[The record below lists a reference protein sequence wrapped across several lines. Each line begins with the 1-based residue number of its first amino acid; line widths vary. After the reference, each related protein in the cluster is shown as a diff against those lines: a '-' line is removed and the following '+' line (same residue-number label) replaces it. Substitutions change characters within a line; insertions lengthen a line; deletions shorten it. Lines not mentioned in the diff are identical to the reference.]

1 MVKIIIFDADGVL
14 INADY
19 VSVVLD
25 RDYGIKKAVTSEFF
39 DGVFLECVVG
49 KKDLKEEIG
58 PFLKEWG
65 WKGSVDEFL
74 HFWHR
79 AEHIINED
87 LIEYIQKLR
96 KKGIICC
103 LATNQTKYRFAYM
116 LEEMGF
122 QHAFDRVY
130 ASGLIG
136 HRKPY
141 PQFYQHII
149 DDLNVNNKKEVLLWD
164 DAEENIEGAKR
175 FGIRAELYTTFADFK
190 ETMMHNYHFN
200 SSAFEI

>member
-25 RDYGIKKAVTSEFF
+25 RDYGIKKSVTSEFF
-39 DGVFLECVVG
+39 DGVFLDCVVG
-49 KKDLKEEIG
+49 KKDLKEEIA
-58 PFLKEWG
+58 PYLKKWG
-65 WKGSVDEFL
+65 WRGSADDFL
-74 HFWHR
+74 HFWHTT
-79 AEHIINED
+79 EHKINEE
-87 LIEYIQKLR
+87 LIEYIQGLR
-96 KKGIICC
+96 GQGIICC

-116 LEEMGF
+116 LKEMGF
-122 QHAFDRVY
+122 EKAFDKVY

-141 PQFYQHII
+141 PEFYQHIV
-149 DDLNVNNKKEVLLWD
+149 DDLKPENKKDVLLWD

-175 FGIRAELYTTFADFK
+175 FGIQAELYSTFADFK
-190 ETMMHNYHFN
+190 KTMNRYLEN
-200 SSAFEI
+200 SK